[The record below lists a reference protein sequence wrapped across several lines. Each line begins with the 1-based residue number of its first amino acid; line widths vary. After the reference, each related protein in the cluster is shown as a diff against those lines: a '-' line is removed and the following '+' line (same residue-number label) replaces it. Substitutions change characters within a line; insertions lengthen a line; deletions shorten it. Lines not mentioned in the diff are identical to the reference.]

1 MLAMKA
7 LLVDFDGTACL
18 QDVSELLL
26 DAFGEP
32 GWERFDDAVDA
43 GEMGLREAAD
53 HQVAMLRGSRE
64 DMLAFALERAELAP
78 TFATF
83 VAWAQERD
91 LPLVL
96 ASDGF
101 AFYIR
106 PILERSGL
114 GHLEVVTNEL
124 VKAGGSDSSGTVGVR
139 VLSTEPQVG
148 SDRTLTGGS
157 DRSTPALLLRHPNA
171 HPECIGCGTCK
182 MLAAQ
187 QLRERH
193 GPVAF
198 VGEGQSDRYGALY
211 SDIVFAKDALAPICQ
226 QDGVPFLPWDTFD
239 DVRNALETLAS
250 LPGPVDPERCLGWK
264 TP

>member
-1 MLAMKA
+1 MLAVKA
-7 LLVDFDGTACL
+7 LLVDFDGIACL

-26 DAFGEP
+26 DGFGEP
-32 GWERFDDAVDA
+32 GWERFDDAVDT

-64 DMLAFALERAELAP
+64 EMLAFALDHAELAP
-78 TFATF
+78 TFAPF
-83 VAWAQERD
+83 VAWAEEQER
-91 LPLVL
+91 PLVL

-106 PILERSGL
+106 PILERTGL

-124 VKAGGSDSSGTVGVR
+124 VDAEGGWT
-139 VLSTEPQVG
+139 
-148 SDRTLTGGS
+148 
-157 DRSTPALLLRHPNA
+157 LRHPNG

-187 QLRERH
+187 RLRERH

-211 SDIVFAKDALAPICQ
+211 SDIVFAKDALVEICE
-226 QDGVPFLPWDTFD
+226 QDGVTFLPWETFD
-239 DVRNALETLAS
+239 DVRNALETLGS
-250 LPGPVDPERCLGWK
+250 LPGPVEPERCLGWT

>member
-1 MLAMKA
+1 MLAVKA

-43 GEMGLREAAD
+43 GEMGLREAAE
-53 HQVAMLRGSRE
+53 HQVAMLRGPLE
-64 DMLAFALERAELAP
+64 EMLAFALDRAELAP
-78 TFATF
+78 TFAPF
-83 VAWAQERD
+83 VGWAEERD
-91 LPLVL
+91 APLVL

-101 AFYIR
+101 GFYIR
-106 PILERSGL
+106 PILDRAGL
-114 GHLEVVTNEL
+114 GDLEVVTNEL
-124 VKAGGSDSSGTVGVR
+124 FEA
-139 VLSTEPQVG
+139 
-148 SDRTLTGGS
+148 DR
-157 DRSTPALLLRHPNA
+157 RWVLRHPNG

-187 QLRERH
+187 RLRERH

-211 SDIVFAKDALAPICQ
+211 SDIVFAKDALVAICE
-226 QDGVPFLPWDTFD
+226 QDGVPYRAWETFD
-239 DVRNALETLAS
+239 DVREALEEADT
-250 LPGPVDPERCLGWK
+250 LPGPVAPERCPGWR